1 MIEDILTEIGIKAR
15 KASKKLAT
23 ISTVIKNDAIKFVA
37 DQIDKKR
44 GDILNTNEID
54 VNMAISKKLSNPMID
69 RLMIDDKRITDM
81 INNLLLISELDDPLG
96 KVMEIIERPSGL
108 KIKKVRTPIGVI
120 GIIFES
126 RPNVFLDAGSLCL
139 KSGNASILRCGSES
153 FETTNMLKKCFDLG
167 LEKSNMDKNV
177 VQLIPTKDRKAV
189 ETLIGLHEFVDV
201 IVPRGGK
208 SLVNL
213 IQKKAKIPVFAHLE
227 GIVHI
232 YIDEY
237 ADLEIARKVIINS
250 KMRRPG
256 ICGAVE
262 CLLINKKFFECHNA
276 PFLIDLI
283 SLGVEV
289 RVSKE
294 LSSIPGTI
302 SAKIDD
308 WGKEYLDTIISA
320 KIVKNIDEAI
330 NHISNYGSGHTDCI
344 ITENKNMSEK
354 FFNELDS
361 SILMKN
367 SSTQFADGGEFGF
380 GAEIGISTGK
390 IHARGPIG
398 CEQLTTFKYIVES
411 KGSIRD

>member
-1 MIEDILTEIGIKAR
+1 MVETILKEMGMKAK
-15 KASKKLAT
+15 KASEELSKINTEKKNKAIKNVANEIYKNKKNILSVNSKDVKNSIKKKLT
-23 ISTVIKNDAIKFVA
+23 DS
-37 DQIDKKR
+37 
-44 GDILNTNEID
+44 
-54 VNMAISKKLSNPMID
+54 MID
-69 RLMIDDKRITDM
+69 RLMINENRIDEY
-81 INNLLLISELDDPLG
+81 IDNLHSISELDDPIG
-96 KVMEIIERPSGL
+96 KVVEEFSRPSGL

-126 RPNVFLDAGSLCL
+126 RPNVFLDAGALCL

-153 FETTNMLKKCFDLG
+153 FETTNLLKSCFDLG
-167 LEKSNMDKNV
+167 LKKAEISSNV

-189 ETLIGLHEFVDV
+189 EALIQLNKYVDV

-208 SLVNL
+208 SLVEL
-213 IQKKAKIPVFAHLE
+213 IQKKAKVPIFAHLE

-232 YIDEY
+232 YVDEF
-237 ADLEIARKVIINS
+237 ADLEIAKKVIINS

-262 CLLINKKFFECHNA
+262 CILINNKFYKNYGA
-276 PFLIDLI
+276 PFLEELI

-289 RVSKE
+289 RVQKK
-294 LSSIPGTI
+294 LSTIKGT
-302 SAKIDD
+302 KIATNDD
-308 WGKEYLDTIISA
+308 WGKEYLDTKISS
-320 KIVKNIDEAI
+320 KIVLDVDDAI
-330 NHISNYGSGHTDCI
+330 NHIQKYGSGHTDCI
-344 ITENKNMSEK
+344 ITENKDNSDK
-354 FFNELDS
+354 FFNDLNS

-390 IHARGPIG
+390 LHARGPIG

-411 KGSIRD
+411 NGSIRK